1 MSVPRLLGMPRE
13 KEAAIIW
20 TPSKGHIEQRQNAAQ
35 PDACSSTQKAATVP
49 CNLLHDIRAE
59 LTSAPKNKGVIAI
72 LHPLTKPTLCSK
84 RNQDL

>member
-1 MSVPRLLGMPRE
+1 MPRE

-20 TPSKGHIEQRQNAAQ
+20 TPSKGYIEQRNKVHQNAAQ